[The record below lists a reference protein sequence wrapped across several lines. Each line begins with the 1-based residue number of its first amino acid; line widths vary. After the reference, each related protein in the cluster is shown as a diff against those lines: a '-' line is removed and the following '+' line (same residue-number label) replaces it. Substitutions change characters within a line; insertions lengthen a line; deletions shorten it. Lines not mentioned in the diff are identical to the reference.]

1 MLKIQKDLLKA
12 CKAKNFTWF
21 EVVNGYAYRFK
32 KYDNLTF
39 RQIDEVVAELK
50 KSRSSSSERLARH
63 LGVSH
68 VSNTP

>member
-50 KSRSSSSERLARH
+50 KSL
-63 LGVSH
+63 
-68 VSNTP
+68 